1 MNLLD
6 KINEELK
13 NAIKAKDQIALQS
26 IRAIKSELLLLR
38 TKSGSPNSFSDKE
51 EMKILQKLIKQ
62 RKESAKIFREQNRID
77 LAGPEEAQAKIIEGF
92 LPEQLDEEKIREY
105 IKEIISNTGS
115 EGIKDM
121 GKVMGMA
128 TSKMAGQADG
138 KTISILVKEILT
150 SQ

>member
-1 MNLLD
+1 MTLMD
-6 KINEELK
+6 KITEELK
-13 NAIKAKDQIALQS
+13 NAMRSKDEIALQS

-38 TKSGSPNSFSDKE
+38 TKSGSPNTFPDKE

-77 LAGPEEAQAKIIEGF
+77 LAEPEEAQAKIIEGF
-92 LPEQLDEEKIREY
+92 LPEQREEEKIREY
-105 IKEIISNTGS
+105 IQEIISNTGS

-121 GKVMGMA
+121 GKEMGIA

-150 SQ
+150 S

>member
-1 MNLLD
+1 MTLMN
-6 KINEELK
+6 KITEELK
-13 NAIKAKDQIALQS
+13 NAMRSKDEIALQS

-77 LAGPEEAQAKIIEGF
+77 LAEPEEAQAKIIEGF

-150 SQ
+150 S

>member
-1 MNLLD
+1 MTLMN
-6 KINEELK
+6 KITEELK
-13 NAIKAKDQIALQS
+13 NAMRSKDEIALQS

-77 LAGPEEAQAKIIEGF
+77 LAEPEEAQAKIIEGF

-121 GKVMGMA
+121 GKVMGIA

-150 SQ
+150 S

>member
-1 MNLLD
+1 MTLMN
-6 KINEELK
+6 KITEELK
-13 NAIKAKDQIALQS
+13 NAMRSKDEIALQS

-77 LAGPEEAQAKIIEGF
+77 LAKPEEAQAKIIEGF

-138 KTISILVKEILT
+138 KTISILVKEILI
-150 SQ
+150 S

>member
-1 MNLLD
+1 MTLMN
-6 KINEELK
+6 KITEELK
-13 NAIKAKDQIALQS
+13 NAMRSKDEIALQS

-77 LAGPEEAQAKIIEGF
+77 LAKPEEAQAKIIEGF

-121 GKVMGMA
+121 GKVMGIA

-150 SQ
+150 S

>member
-1 MNLLD
+1 MTLMN
-6 KINEELK
+6 KITEELK
-13 NAIKAKDQIALQS
+13 KAMRSKDEIALQS

-77 LAGPEEAQAKIIEGF
+77 LAKPEEAQAKIIEGF

-138 KTISILVKEILT
+138 KTISILVKEILI
-150 SQ
+150 S

>member
-1 MNLLD
+1 MTLMN
-6 KINEELK
+6 KITEELK
-13 NAIKAKDQIALQS
+13 NAMRSKDEIALQS

-77 LAGPEEAQAKIIEGF
+77 LAKPEEAQAKIIEGF

-150 SQ
+150 S